1 LTELLKEHPLHAVRL
16 VPDGTTIQF
25 MRGRFAGVITSAVL
39 SIASVVLFFYPGLNL
54 GVDFRGGVVVE
65 LRGAETLRTDAIREA
80 FAPLGLGD
88 LRVQEFG
95 SPRDVLVR
103 FENKNELQDTQGMI
117 AARVAEALPS
127 VQIRRVEVVGARV
140 SGELFRNGLLTTAL
154 ALVAVLLYTWFRF
167 EWQFGVGLVTTLIL
181 DVTKTIGFF
190 AVTQIEFDLNSV
202 AALLTLIGYSV
213 TDKVVV
219 YDRIRENLGK
229 HRTMPLR
236 ELIDLSI
243 NQTLGRTVATSL
255 TVVLSIFPLA
265 VIGGEVMRGF
275 ALAIIF
281 GVVIGTS
288 SSIFIASPI
297 LLFLG
302 EKRLRRAPAPA
313 AQPQR
318 SAVAK

>member
-1 LTELLKEHPLHAVRL
+1 LTELLKEHPLHTVRL

>member
-1 LTELLKEHPLHAVRL
+1 LRPLRL

-39 SIASVVLFFYPGLNL
+39 SIISVVLFFYPGLNL

-65 LRGAETLRTDAIREA
+65 LRGPHALQPDAIREA
-80 FAPLGLGD
+80 FAPLGFGD

-95 SPRDVLVR
+95 SPQDVLVR
-103 FENKNELQDTQGMI
+103 FENKTKLQDAQRVI
-117 AARVAEALPS
+117 AARVAEALPD

-140 SGELFRNGLLTTAL
+140 SGELFRNGLLATAL
-154 ALVAVLLYTWFRF
+154 ALVAVLLYIWFRF
-167 EWQFGVGLVTTLIL
+167 EWLFGVGVVVTLLL
-181 DVTKTIGFF
+181 DITKTIGFF
-190 AVTQIEFDLNSV
+190 GVTQIEFDLNSV

-219 YDRIRENLGK
+219 YDRIRENLAK
-229 HRTMPLR
+229 FRTMPLR
-236 ELIDLSI
+236 QLIDLSI

-255 TVVLSIFPLA
+255 TVVLSILPLA
-265 VIGGEVMRGF
+265 LIGGEVMRGF

-281 GVVIGTS
+281 GIIVGTS

-302 EKRLRRAPAPA
+302 EKRLRPQATQAPGARGTAA
-313 AQPQR
+313 AQ
-318 SAVAK
+318 